1 MIPKM
6 ETELL
11 SPTNLALKM
20 YISCWAMETP
30 AQQGSETPDNSQ
42 GGTEGPSKS
51 HLSESSWKQM
61 FQLQPSPQML
71 A

>member
-1 MIPKM
+1 
-6 ETELL
+6 
-11 SPTNLALKM
+11 M

-30 AQQGSETPDNSQ
+30 VQQGFKTPDNSQ
-42 GGTEGPSKS
+42 GGTEGLSKS

-61 FQLQPSPQML
+61 FQLQPSPQMWTAL